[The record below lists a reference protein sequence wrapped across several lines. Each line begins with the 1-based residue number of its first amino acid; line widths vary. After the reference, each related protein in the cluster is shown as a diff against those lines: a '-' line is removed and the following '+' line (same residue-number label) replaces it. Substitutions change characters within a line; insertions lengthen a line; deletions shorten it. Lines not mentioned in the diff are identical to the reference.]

1 MLCAPKLSLPW
12 YRWECFQSKRRTHPI
27 VHSCTPTSLD
37 GSLPLWSSHLH
48 LNSET
53 HFLYHITNFVGFL
66 NYCFLIS
73 FGYRTFSPEGRYFFF
88 TLVPLE
94 AVFFNFL
101 YPVHLKA
108 FFFNNIFL
116 HQYLWITFFMIFF
129 IHQYLWRLYF
139 WFFLCQY
146 LWWLLLILF
155 FCLRQ
160 VFFFNPCTF
169 RECYNSFFMSVPL
182 EARSMMLQSLVI
194 PARAGMWTLLV
205 GLIDEPRWP
214 PPPVQKKNPHCEN
227 TYSS

>member
-12 YRWECFQSKRRTHPI
+12 CRWECFQSKRRTLPI
-27 VHSCTPTSLD
+27 VHSCTPASPG

-53 HFLYHITNFVGFL
+53 HFLYHITNFVCLF

-73 FGYRTFSPEGRYFFF
+73 FGYKTFSPEGRYFFF

-94 AVFFNFL
+94 VVFFNFL
-101 YPVHLKA
+101 YPA
-108 FFFNNIFL
+108 GFFLNNIFFTSVPL
-116 HQYLWITFFMIFF
+116 EDIFYEIF

-146 LWWLLLILF
+146 LRWLLLILF

-182 EARSMMLQSLVI
+182 EARSIMLQSLVI

-205 GLIDEPRWP
+205 GLMDDPRWP

-227 TYSS
+227 TNSS

>member
-27 VHSCTPTSLD
+27 VHSCTPASPG
-37 GSLPLWSSHLH
+37 GSPPLWSSHLH

-53 HFLYHITNFVGFL
+53 HMHFLYHITNFVGFL

-101 YPVHLKA
+101 YPVSLKA

-116 HQYLWITFFMIFF
+116 HQYLWKTFFMIFF
-129 IHQYLWRLYF
+129 YTSVPLEAL
-139 WFFLCQY
+139 FL
-146 LWWLLLILF
+146 I
-155 FCLRQ
+155 
-160 VFFFNPCTF
+160 
-169 RECYNSFFMSVPL
+169 FFMSVPL
-182 EARSMMLQSLVI
+182 VATTDIIFLFASGFFFQPLYLQRVL
-194 PARAGMWTLLV
+194 
-205 GLIDEPRWP
+205 
-214 PPPVQKKNPHCEN
+214 
-227 TYSS
+227 